1 MILYPN
7 DFALLLKNNTM
18 RKILLLIIG
27 FATLQACS
35 SSDYKKNPVDEL
47 VSKMH
52 DQKPYTIVLQDM
64 DVEGSFSHTYKHMYQ
79 VITEDADSVPSSKI
93 VGWYEVSEQFFK
105 QNENNLGME
114 IVSMTREGKLSKSAA
129 PAGYGNYVGNSRYGQ
144 WQTGS
149 NGNSF
154 WSFYGKYMMMSTMF
168 DLMRRPYYRNDYSHY
183 RSGGYRGSNRS
194 YYGQKSS
201 TGSYRYGTN
210 SSYNKKTRPDFF
222 QRKASKRGWSSS
234 SRRSNNSSTRSRT
247 SSSRSRSGGF
257 GK

>member
-1 MILYPN
+1 M
-7 DFALLLKNNTM
+7 K
-18 RKILLLIIG
+18 KLLII
-27 FATLQACS
+27 FIAAIALQSCSCS
-35 SSDYKKNPVDEL
+35 SEYKKNPVDAL
-47 VSKMH
+47 IVQMS
-52 DQKPYTIVLQDM
+52 DVKPFSIILEDM
-64 DVEGSFSHTYKHMYQ
+64 DVDGSFSHTYLHKYKI
-79 VITEDADSVPSSKI
+79 ITEDSDSIPQSRI
-93 VGWYEVSEQFFK
+93 TGWEEVSEQYFRK
-105 QNENNLGME
+105 NENNLGME
-114 IVSMTREGKLSKSAA
+114 IASKNAEGKLSKSAA
-129 PAGYGNYVGNSRYGQ
+129 PPGYGNYVGNSRYGH

-168 DLMRRPYYRNDYSHY
+168 DLMRRPYYRSDYSHY
-183 RSGGYRGSNRS
+183 RSGGYYGSSRS

-210 SSYNKKTRPDFF
+210 SNYNKQTKPSFF

-234 SRRSNNSSTRSRT
+234 SSRSSNSRSTRSRS